1 MARGHEPLH
10 DAPYS
15 KATTQTIR
23 TLQNHQ
29 RNIQSGLSIGTTA
42 PMEDPQRVPRFPPIA
57 LPRNDNA
64 RAQLPRAT
72 PRRHRRRKGAGGKG
86 NRGIKALW
94 AVEEAAIL
102 NPMGRILGGTRFLG
116 TGRRDTRAGSHTRLR
131 GPTKG

>member
-15 KATTQTIR
+15 KTTTQTIR

-29 RNIQSGLSIGTTA
+29 RDIQSGLSIGTTA

-57 LPRNDNA
+57 LSRNDDT

-72 PRRHRRRKGAGGKG
+72 PRRHRRGKGVGGEG

-102 NPMGRILGGTRFLG
+102 NPVGGIFGGTRFLG
-116 TGRRDTRAGSHTRLR
+116 TGRRNTRAGPHTRLQE
-131 GPTKG
+131 PTKG

>member
-57 LPRNDNA
+57 LSRNDNA

-72 PRRHRRRKGAGGKG
+72 PRRHRRGKGVGGKG
-86 NRGIKALW
+86 NRGIETLRTM
-94 AVEEAAIL
+94 EEATIL
-102 NPMGRILGGTRFLG
+102 NTMGRVFGGAQLLG
-116 TGRRDTRAGSHTRLR
+116 TGGRNTRTKSHTRLR
-131 GPTKG
+131 EPTKG